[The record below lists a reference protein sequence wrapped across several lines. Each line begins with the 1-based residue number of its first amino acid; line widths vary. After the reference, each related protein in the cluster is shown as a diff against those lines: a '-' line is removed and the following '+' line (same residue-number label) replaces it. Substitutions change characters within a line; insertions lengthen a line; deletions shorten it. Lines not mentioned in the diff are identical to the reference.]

1 MIRLTFEQK
10 EELGYNTVRSWLQP
24 ASPYGAARLKEEG
37 FYGPDRREE
46 LEQEFDNVAVLLEA
60 LADGEA
66 AVLSLQ
72 QALSGL
78 KEVRGTLAACRERS
92 LTEAELYELTAFCLR
107 LRDCIRRAEA
117 LPGHERLHGAGF
129 ISPDPAIRI
138 LHPEDSSRVSFYV
151 EDARTPALQEARSEK
166 REIELR
172 LRTEAEAGR
181 PALLEARQE
190 AVRKE
195 EDALSEIYRDMSEAL
210 RPLLAVLEQDAEAV
224 GRLDAAIAKALLARR
239 FGCSRPVIGGES
251 LVLEDAVHPQVAEA
265 LKTRGRAFVP
275 ISAELPRGVTVIT
288 GANMGGKSIALKTVV
303 LNTLLALSGCYVFCR
318 RTAVPLFENIELI
331 NRDFS
336 NAERGLS
343 SFGGEILR
351 FNEAVSRLGDGLSFI
366 AMDEFARGTNTEEG
380 EAIARAAVSF
390 LSKQSAVTLL
400 TTHYDNTAALAV
412 RHYQVKGLKKLEEL
426 PEGTVS
432 GTGTDRL
439 RLIEQAM
446 DYGLMEVEPGTKC
459 PRDAVRIS
467 RLLGLPEEILQ
478 EAEKAR

>member
-10 EELGYNTVRSWLQP
+10 EELGFNTVRSWLQP
-24 ASPYGAARLKEEG
+24 ASPYGIARLKEEG
-37 FYGPDRREE
+37 FYGPEQQDA
-46 LEQEFDNVAVLLEA
+46 LEQELDNVAVLLAA
-60 LADGEA
+60 LSENEA

-78 KEVRGTLAACRERS
+78 KEVRGTLAVCRERS
-92 LTEAELYELTAFCLR
+92 LTEVELYELTAFCLR
-107 LRDCIRRAEA
+107 LKDCIRKAEV
-117 LPGHERLHGAGF
+117 LPGYERLHGAGF
-129 ISPDPAIRI
+129 ISPDPAVRI
-138 LHPEDSSRVSFYV
+138 LHPEDSSRVSFYI
-151 EDARTPALQEARSEK
+151 EDARTPALQAARSEK
-166 REIELR
+166 RAVELS
-172 LRTEAEAGR
+172 LRSEQAAR
-181 PALLEARQE
+181 PQLLAARQE
-190 AVRKE
+190 AVLKE
-195 EDALSEIYRDMSEAL
+195 EEALSEIYREMSEAL
-210 RPLLAVLEQDAEAV
+210 RPHLADLEHDAEAA
-224 GRLDAAIAKALLARR
+224 GQLDAAIAKAVLARR
-239 FGCSRPVIGGES
+239 FGCSRPLTGGDS
-251 LVLEDAVHPQVAEA
+251 LVLEDAVHPPVAEA
-265 LKTRGRAFVP
+265 LKARGRAFVP
-275 ISAELPRGVTVIT
+275 ISAELSRGVTVIT

-318 RTAVPLFENIELI
+318 RAAVPLFANLELI

-351 FNEAVSRLGDGLSFI
+351 FNEAVSRFGEGLSFI

-390 LSKQSAVTLL
+390 LSGQNAVTLL

-439 RLIEQAM
+439 RMIEQAM
-446 DYGLMEVEPGTKC
+446 DYGLIEVEPGTKC
-459 PRDAVRIS
+459 PRDAIAIS
-467 RLLGLPEEILQ
+467 RLLGLPEEILK

>member
-1 MIRLTFEQK
+1 MIRLTFDQK

-24 ASPYGAARLKEEG
+24 ASPYGAARLKNEG

-78 KEVRGTLAACRERS
+78 KEVSGTLAACRERS

-107 LRDCIRRAEA
+107 LRDCIRRAEV

-138 LHPEDSSRVSFYV
+138 LHPENSSRVSFYV

-166 REIELR
+166 RVIELR
-172 LRTEAEAGR
+172 LRAEEEAGR

-195 EDALSEIYRDMSEAL
+195 EDALSEIYREMSEAL

-224 GRLDAAIAKALLARR
+224 GRLDAAIAKAVLARR

-265 LKTRGRAFVP
+265 LKTRGRAFIP
-275 ISAELPRGVTVIT
+275 ISAELSRGVTVIT
-288 GANMGGKSIALKTVV
+288 GAN

-318 RTAVPLFENIELI
+318 RAAVPLFENIELI

-400 TTHYDNTAALAV
+400 ATHYDNTAALAV

-459 PRDAVRIS
+459 PRDAIRIS

>member
-1 MIRLTFEQK
+1 MIRLTFDQK

-24 ASPYGAARLKEEG
+24 ASPYGAARLKNEG

-92 LTEAELYELTAFCLR
+92 LTEVELYELTAFCLR

-166 REIELR
+166 RGIELR
-172 LRTEAEAGR
+172 LRTEKAGR

-195 EDALSEIYRDMSEAL
+195 EEALNEIYRDMSEAL

-275 ISAELPRGVTVIT
+275 ISAELSRGVTVIT

-303 LNTLLALSGCYVFCR
+303 LNTLLALSGGYVFCR
-318 RTAVPLFENIELI
+318 RAAVPLFENIELI

>member
-10 EELGYNTVRSWLQP
+10 EELGFNTVRSWLQP
-24 ASPYGAARLKEEG
+24 ASPYGIARLKEEG
-37 FYGPDRREE
+37 FYGPEQQAE
-46 LEQEFDNVAVLLEA
+46 LERELDNVAVLLAA
-60 LADGEA
+60 LSENEA

-78 KEVRGTLAACRERS
+78 KEVRGTLAVCRERS
-92 LTEAELYELTAFCLR
+92 LTEVELYELTAFCLR
-107 LRDCIRRAEA
+107 LRDCIKKAEA
-117 LPGHERLHGAGF
+117 LPGYEWLHGAGF
-129 ISPDPAIRI
+129 IAPDPAIRI
-138 LHPEDSSRVSFYV
+138 LHPEDSSRISFYI
-151 EDARTPALQEARSEK
+151 EDARTPTLQAARSEK
-166 REIELR
+166 RALELR
-172 LRTEAEAGR
+172 LRTEEANR
-181 PALLEARQE
+181 PQLIAARQE
-190 AVRKE
+190 AVLKE
-195 EDALSEIYRDMSEAL
+195 EEALNEIYRDISEAL
-210 RPLLAVLEQDAEAV
+210 RPHLADLEHDAEAA

-239 FGCSRPVIGGES
+239 FSCSRPLVGGEN
-251 LVLEDAVHPQVAEA
+251 LTLEDALHPLVAEA
-265 LKTRGRAFVP
+265 LKARGRAFVP
-275 ISAELPRGVTVIT
+275 ISAELSRGVTVIT

-318 RTAVPLFENIELI
+318 RAAVPLFANLELI

-351 FNEAVSRLGDGLSFI
+351 FNEAVSRLGEGLSFI

-390 LSKQSAVTLL
+390 LSKQNAVTLL

-446 DYGLMEVEPGTKC
+446 DYGLIEVEPGTKC
-459 PRDAVRIS
+459 PRDAIAIS
-467 RLLGLPEEILQ
+467 RLLGLPEEILK
-478 EAEKAR
+478 EAAK

>member
-1 MIRLTFEQK
+1 MIRLTFDQK

-24 ASPYGAARLKEEG
+24 ASPYGAARLKDEG

-107 LRDCIRRAEA
+107 LRDCIRRAEV
-117 LPGHERLHGAGF
+117 LPGHERLHGARF

-166 REIELR
+166 RGIELH
-172 LRTEAEAGR
+172 LRTEEAGR

-275 ISAELPRGVTVIT
+275 ISAELSRGVTVIT

-303 LNTLLALSGCYVFCR
+303 LNTLLALSGGYVFCR
-318 RTAVPLFENIELI
+318 RAAVPLFENIELI